1 MKTNTA
7 LERHFANTP
16 SARIS
21 YLQAGGEGSV
31 ALFVHGVIVNGY
43 LWRHQLAALSDL
55 RRCIAVDL
63 MGHGHTVIAPEQP
76 VSFEAQAEMLA
87 QFLDTLG
94 LDQVDLLRALKV
106 PTLVVWGTG
115 DIFFSKEWSDFL
127 TETLSGRVTQVE
139 LAKCTFLVSRRACGR
154 TESGAARP
162 LVPRS
167 LRCLQPGLLKPRSV
181 RN

>member
-1 MKTNTA
+1 MKTKIA

-16 SARIS
+16 SGRIS
-21 YLQAGGEGSV
+21 YLQADGEGPV
-31 ALFVHGVIVNGY
+31 ALFVHSVIVNGY

-94 LDQVDLLRALKV
+94 LDQVDLV
-106 PTLVVWGTG
+106 TNDSGTG
-115 DIFFSKEWSDFL
+115 IAQIFA
-127 TETLSGRVTQVE
+127 TRYQSGC
-139 LAKCTFLVSRRACGR
+139 AH
-154 TESGAARP
+154 
-162 LVPRS
+162 
-167 LRCLQPGLLKPRSV
+167 
-181 RN
+181 